1 MKRCTILADT
11 SGAVW
16 LEGKLSELELRQIIR
31 EYEKRGV
38 YLSDYYSLRE
48 LEGEDIVKRVPID

>member
-1 MKRCTILADT
+1 MKRFRILADT

-16 LEGKLSELELRQIIR
+16 LESKLDDLELRQIIR
-31 EYEKRGV
+31 EYERRGV

-48 LEGEDIVKRVPID
+48 LQGEDV

>member
-1 MKRCTILADT
+1 MKRFTILADT

-16 LEGKLSELELRQIIR
+16 LESKLDDLELRQIIK
-31 EYEKRGV
+31 EYERRGV

-48 LEGEDIVKRVPID
+48 LEGGDIV